1 MTSDLRT
8 TLRESLT
15 SAMRMRDCDTTNV
28 PGSTLAA
35 IDNAE
40 AVPLTKRGVRSGELP
55 DIGVG
60 STEAERCDLTSRDVL
75 DIVQHEIDE
84 LSRAASLLGYGQP
97 ESVARLR
104 HQAAILTVVLA
115 KAGH

>member
-1 MTSDLRT
+1 MPNGVTSP
-8 TLRESLT
+8 
-15 SAMRMRDCDTTNV
+15 
-28 PGSTLAA
+28 PG
-35 IDNAE
+35 
-40 AVPLTKRGVRSGELP
+40 
-55 DIGVG
+55 
-60 STEAERCDLTSRDVL
+60 VL

-84 LSRAASLLGYGQP
+84 LSRAASLLGDGQP

>member
-40 AVPLTKRGVRSGELP
+40 AVLLTKRGV
-55 DIGVG
+55 
-60 STEAERCDLTSRDVL
+60 
-75 DIVQHEIDE
+75 
-84 LSRAASLLGYGQP
+84 
-97 ESVARLR
+97 
-104 HQAAILTVVLA
+104 
-115 KAGH
+115 

>member
-1 MTSDLRT
+1 HRLNNPNEGTQRYTTTRDLT
-8 TLRESLT
+8 
-15 SAMRMRDCDTTNV
+15 
-28 PGSTLAA
+28 
-35 IDNAE
+35 
-40 AVPLTKRGVRSGELP
+40 TKRGVRSGELP
-55 DIGVG
+55 NIGVG

-84 LSRAASLLGYGQP
+84 LSRAASLLGDGQP

-104 HQAAILTVVLA
+104 HQAAILTVVLE

>member
-1 MTSDLRT
+1 
-8 TLRESLT
+8 
-15 SAMRMRDCDTTNV
+15 MRMRDCDTTNV

-75 DIVQHEIDE
+75 DMVQHEIDE
-84 LSRAASLLGYGQP
+84 LSRAASLLGDGQP